1 MPQPL
6 LQVKVT
12 GLGVNSRYLEIIII
26 LPIAGE
32 KSVEHTSSQVPA
44 KTDSPASANDEG
56 RNLIHIKLPETLVDS
71 CLVCTLS
78 KY

>member
-6 LQVKVT
+6 LQMKVT
-12 GLGVNSRYLEIIII
+12 GLGVNGRCLKIIII
-26 LPIAGE
+26 LPFAGE
-32 KSVEHTSSQVPA
+32 KSVEHTSSQVPV

-56 RNLIHIKLPETLVDS
+56 RNLIPIKLPETLVDS